1 MELFPEPENFKNQSE
16 SLNLEPEK
24 KEKKPRKI
32 SFKVSPKGAISI
44 YGMRRFPITMY
55 KHEAVNILSRSDDL
69 LDFIEKNKGKLIEYE
84 DFK

>member
-1 MELFPEPENFKNQSE
+1 MELWADAEHNKIPIE
-16 SLNLEPEK
+16 SLSSKSEK
-24 KEKKPRKI
+24 CEKKPRKI

-55 KHEAVNILSRSDDL
+55 KHEALNILSRSDDL
-69 LDFIEKNKGKLIEYE
+69 LEFIEKNDWKLLEYK

>member
-1 MELFPEPENFKNQSE
+1 MELFPEPESVKIQSE

-44 YGMRRFPITMY
+44 YGMRQFPITMY
-55 KHEAVNILSRSDDL
+55 KHEILNILSRSDDL
-69 LDFIEKNKGKLIEYE
+69 IDFIEKNKEKILEYK

>member
-1 MELFPEPENFKNQSE
+1 
-16 SLNLEPEK
+16 
-24 KEKKPRKI
+24 
-32 SFKVSPKGAISI
+32 
-44 YGMRRFPITMY
+44 MY